1 MILEKRLRSAEHLAF
16 FSSLFLS
23 RLADQILPFP
33 VPLVVFQT
41 THSAAWSDLE
51 FFVETLPRLLS
62 LAKRAQP
69 LEKVKRKDFPSEGSA
84 RSSNAR

>member
-1 MILEKRLRSAEHLAF
+1 MILEKLLRSAEHVAF

-41 THSAAWSDLE
+41 TQRSVVGPGILCRNTAPT
-51 FFVETLPRLLS
+51 FV
-62 LAKRAQP
+62 
-69 LEKVKRKDFPSEGSA
+69 VG
-84 RSSNAR
+84 